1 MGRPINKR
9 WFGTTGTGTG
19 TGKFTGNNLPIR
31 FKLGGTVYEGYI
43 TKQTGSNRYKVSTD
57 DGTTATGTVYL
68 KNAIL
73 PATNGD
79 AALVGILTPSGG
91 GVSTVLIRDLR
102 SRIAID
108 YSGNRYKWTLQDDS
122 TETLIRLT
130 AI

>member
-43 TKQTGSNRYKVSTD
+43 TKQTGSSRYKVSTD

-68 KNAIL
+68 KDAIL

-79 AALVGILTPSGG
+79 AALVGFYNGSAT
-91 GVSTVLIRDLR
+91 LIRDLR
-102 SRIAID
+102 SRIAIS
-108 YSGNRYKWTLQDDS
+108 YSGVRYKWTLSDDS
-122 TETLIRLT
+122 TETLIILT

>member
-19 TGKFTGNNLPIR
+19 TGLFTGNNLPIR

-43 TKQTGSNRYKVSTD
+43 TKQTGSDRYKVSTD

-73 PATNGD
+73 PANNGEG
-79 AALVGILTPSGG
+79 ALVGFFNGSAT
-91 GVSTVLIRDLR
+91 LIRDLR

-108 YSGNRYKWTLQDDS
+108 YSGVRYKWTLSDDS
-122 TETLIRLT
+122 TETLIILT

>member
-57 DGTTATGTVYL
+57 NGTTATGTVYL

-73 PATNGD
+73 PANNGE
-79 AALVGILTPSGG
+79 AALVGFFNGSAT
-91 GVSTVLIRDLR
+91 LIRDLR

-108 YSGNRYKWTLQDDS
+108 YSGVRYKWTLSDDS
-122 TETLIRLT
+122 TETLIILT

>member
-19 TGKFTGNNLPIR
+19 TGLFTGNNLPIR

-43 TKQTGSNRYKVSTD
+43 TKQTGSDRYKVSTD

-73 PATNGD
+73 PANNGE
-79 AALVGILTPSGG
+79 AALVGFFNGSAT
-91 GVSTVLIRDLR
+91 LIRDLR

-108 YSGNRYKWTLQDDS
+108 YSGVRYKWTLSDDS
-122 TETLIRLT
+122 TETLIILT

>member
-43 TKQTGSNRYKVSTD
+43 TKQTGSHRYKVSTD
-57 DGTTATGTVYL
+57 DGTTATGSVYL
-68 KNAIL
+68 KNAVL

-79 AALVGILTPSGG
+79 AALVGFYNGSAT
-91 GVSTVLIRDLR
+91 LIRDLR
-102 SRIAID
+102 SRIAISF
-108 YSGNRYKWTLQDDS
+108 SGVRYKWTLSDDS
-122 TETLIRLT
+122 TETLIILT
-130 AI
+130 AV

>member
-19 TGKFTGNNLPIR
+19 TGLFTGNNLPIR

-43 TKQTGSNRYKVSTD
+43 TKQTGSDRYKVSTD
-57 DGTTATGTVYL
+57 NGTTATGTVYL

-73 PATNGD
+73 PANNGE
-79 AALVGILTPSGG
+79 AALVGFFNGSAT
-91 GVSTVLIRDLR
+91 LIRDLR

-108 YSGNRYKWTLQDDS
+108 YSGVRYKWTLSDDS
-122 TETLIRLT
+122 TETLIILT
-130 AI
+130 AV

>member
-19 TGKFTGNNLPIR
+19 TGLFTGNNLPIR

-43 TKQTGSNRYKVSTD
+43 TKQTGSNRYRVSTD
-57 DGTTATGTVYL
+57 DGSTATGTVYL

-73 PATNGD
+73 PANNGE
-79 AALVGILTPSGG
+79 AALVGFFNGSAT
-91 GVSTVLIRDLR
+91 LIRDLR

-108 YSGNRYKWTLQDDS
+108 YSGVRYKWNLSDDS
-122 TETLIRLT
+122 TETLIILT

>member
-9 WFGTTGTGTG
+9 WFGTTGTGTD

-43 TKQTGSNRYKVSTD
+43 TKQTGSHRYKVSTD

-68 KNAIL
+68 KNAVL

-79 AALVGILTPSGG
+79 AALVGFYNGSAT
-91 GVSTVLIRDLR
+91 LIRDLR
-102 SRIAID
+102 SRIAIS
-108 YSGNRYKWTLQDDS
+108 YSGVRYKWTLSDDS
-122 TETLIRLT
+122 TETLIILT
-130 AI
+130 AV

>member
-19 TGKFTGNNLPIR
+19 TGKFSGNNLPIR

-43 TKQTGSNRYKVSTD
+43 TKQTGSDRYKVSTD

-73 PATNGD
+73 PANNGE
-79 AALVGILTPSGG
+79 AALVGFFNGSAT
-91 GVSTVLIRDLR
+91 LIRDLR

-108 YSGNRYKWTLQDDS
+108 YSGVRYKWTLSDDS
-122 TETLIRLT
+122 TETLIILT

>member
-57 DGTTATGTVYL
+57 DGTTATGSVYL
-68 KNAIL
+68 KNAIP
-73 PATNGD
+73 PANNGE
-79 AALVGILTPSGG
+79 AALVGFFNGSAT
-91 GVSTVLIRDLR
+91 LIRDLR

-108 YSGNRYKWTLQDDS
+108 YSGVRYKWTLSDDS
-122 TETLIRLT
+122 TETLIILT

>member
-19 TGKFTGNNLPIR
+19 TGKFSGNNLPIR

-43 TKQTGSNRYKVSTD
+43 TKQTGSNRYRVSTD
-57 DGTTATGTVYL
+57 DGSTATGTVYL

-73 PATNGD
+73 PANNGE
-79 AALVGILTPSGG
+79 AALVGFFNGSAT
-91 GVSTVLIRDLR
+91 LIRDLR

-108 YSGNRYKWTLQDDS
+108 YSGVRYKWTLSDDS
-122 TETLIRLT
+122 TETLIILT

>member
-19 TGKFTGNNLPIR
+19 TGKFSGNNLPIR

-73 PATNGD
+73 PANNGE
-79 AALVGILTPSGG
+79 AALVGFFNGSAT
-91 GVSTVLIRDLR
+91 LIRDLR

-108 YSGNRYKWTLQDDS
+108 YSGVRYKWTLSDDS
-122 TETLIRLT
+122 TETLIILT

>member
-57 DGTTATGTVYL
+57 DGTTATGSVYL

-73 PATNGD
+73 PANNGE
-79 AALVGILTPSGG
+79 AALVGFFNGSAT
-91 GVSTVLIRDLR
+91 LIRDLR
-102 SRIAID
+102 SRITID
-108 YSGNRYKWTLQDDS
+108 YSGVRYKWTLSDDS
-122 TETLIRLT
+122 TETLIILT

>member
-31 FKLGGTVYEGYI
+31 YKIGGTVYEGYI

-57 DGTTATGTVYL
+57 DGTTATGSVYL
-68 KNAIL
+68 KNAVL

-79 AALVGILTPSGG
+79 AALVGFYNGSAT
-91 GVSTVLIRDLR
+91 LIRDLR
-102 SRIAID
+102 SRIAIS
-108 YSGNRYKWTLQDDS
+108 YSGVRYKWTLSDDS
-122 TETLIRLT
+122 TETLIILT

>member
-31 FKLGGTVYEGYI
+31 FKLGGTVYEGYT

-68 KNAIL
+68 KNAVA
-73 PATNGD
+73 PANNGE
-79 AALVGILTPSGG
+79 AALVGFFNGSAT
-91 GVSTVLIRDLR
+91 LIRDLR

-108 YSGNRYKWTLQDDS
+108 YSGVRYKWNLSDDS
-122 TETLIRLT
+122 TETLIILT

>member
-43 TKQTGSNRYKVSTD
+43 TKQTGSNRYRVSTD

-73 PATNGD
+73 PANNGE
-79 AALVGILTPSGG
+79 AALVGFFNGSAT
-91 GVSTVLIRDLR
+91 LIRDLR

-108 YSGNRYKWTLQDDS
+108 YSGVRYKWTLSDDS
-122 TETLIRLT
+122 TETLIILT

>member
-57 DGTTATGTVYL
+57 DGSTATGTVYL

-73 PATNGD
+73 PANNGEG
-79 AALVGILTPSGG
+79 ALVGFFNGSAT
-91 GVSTVLIRDLR
+91 LIRDLR

-108 YSGNRYKWTLQDDS
+108 YSGVRYKWTLSDDS
-122 TETLIRLT
+122 TETLIILT

>member
-57 DGTTATGTVYL
+57 DGTTATGSVYL

-73 PATNGD
+73 PANNGE
-79 AALVGILTPSGG
+79 AALVGFFNGSAT
-91 GVSTVLIRDLR
+91 LIRDLR

-108 YSGNRYKWTLQDDS
+108 YSGVRYKWTLSDDS
-122 TETLIRLT
+122 TETLIILT

>member
-19 TGKFTGNNLPIR
+19 TGLFVGNNLPIR

-43 TKQTGSNRYKVSTD
+43 TKQTGSHRYKVSTD
-57 DGTTATGTVYL
+57 DGSTATGTVYL

-73 PATNGD
+73 PANNGEG
-79 AALVGILTPSGG
+79 ALVGFFNGSAT
-91 GVSTVLIRDLR
+91 LIRDLR

-108 YSGNRYKWTLQDDS
+108 YSGVRYKWTLSDDS
-122 TETLIRLT
+122 TETLIILT

>member
-19 TGKFTGNNLPIR
+19 TGKFTGSNLPIR

-57 DGTTATGTVYL
+57 NGTTATGTVYL

-73 PATNGD
+73 PANNGE
-79 AALVGILTPSGG
+79 AALVGFFNGSAT
-91 GVSTVLIRDLR
+91 LIRDLR

-108 YSGNRYKWTLQDDS
+108 YSGVRYKWTLSDDS
-122 TETLIRLT
+122 TETLIILT

>member
-68 KNAIL
+68 KNAVA
-73 PATNGD
+73 PANNGE
-79 AALVGILTPSGG
+79 AALVGFFNGSAT
-91 GVSTVLIRDLR
+91 LIRDLR

-108 YSGNRYKWTLQDDS
+108 YSGVRYKWNLSDDS
-122 TETLIRLT
+122 TETLIILT

>member
-9 WFGTTGTGTG
+9 WFGATGTGTG
-19 TGKFTGNNLPIR
+19 TGLFTGNNLPIR

-68 KNAIL
+68 KNAL
-73 PATNGD
+73 TPANNGD
-79 AALVGILTPSGG
+79 GALVGINGG
-91 GVSTVLIRDLR
+91 GRPVPIRDLR

-108 YSGNRYKWTLQDDS
+108 FDGVRYKWTLQDDS

>member
-73 PATNGD
+73 PANNGE
-79 AALVGILTPSGG
+79 AALVGFFNGSAT
-91 GVSTVLIRDLR
+91 LIRDLR

-108 YSGNRYKWTLQDDS
+108 YSGVRYKWTLSDDS
-122 TETLIRLT
+122 TETLIILT